1 MNDARPPQGADADER
16 AQGPNPNR
24 ERPQRQPPVIDG
36 EAERLDAPPAAQG
49 ADSEK
54 PESHKPESHKPEREK
69 PAGATRSPL
78 LAPLLAVG
86 VAALVSAVAFFLM
99 LPAGGGAPE
108 SAALQALEGRL
119 SALEQETKAAE
130 SRAGEAL
137 ARARASILAETAKAA
152 AARPDA
158 LAALTTRLEAMEK
171 ALAAPKSEGRADPDM
186 RAIAAAPADPA
197 VDLAP
202 LERRLAALEARL
214 TPMEAALPPLQGALD
229 QTRDALRAAGLAEN
243 ARAQTG
249 ATQTRAAAHVALAQ
263 ALLGALDAGRPFA
276 GELDAL
282 AAIGASAPT
291 LDALK
296 PLAQAGAPRLE
307 ALTRAFAQAEP
318 RIAQANSQAISQA
331 NSQANAPPASA
342 GEGDGWLDKLAR
354 GASGFVRVRPVG
366 EPDAAQPGD
375 APARIER
382 ALARG
387 DLGAAL
393 AEWERLPEA
402 AKAAG
407 ADWARQARTRL
418 AADAAAQSLLA
429 EALARLAR
437 P

>member
-54 PESHKPESHKPEREK
+54 PESHKPEREK

-86 VAALVSAVAFFLM
+86 VAALVSAVAFFVL

-137 ARARASILAETAKAA
+137 ARARASILAESAKAA

-197 VDLAP
+197 VNLAP

-229 QTRDALRAAGLAEN
+229 QTREALRAAGLAEN

-318 RIAQANSQAISQA
+318 RIAQANSQANSQANAQA

-407 ADWARQARTRL
+407 ADWARQARARL